1 MYCNTIWDNARNE
14 LLDELLKL
22 QKRSGRL
29 TLHEKITTPSNLLF
43 RKLKWIPI
51 HNLVEIKKNQ
61 MIFNVL
67 LSSTPTEV
75 RKLFTFVH
83 EAHNKYTHSSLIDL
97 SLHSVGSGSA
107 KSKLSY
113 SSALLFSSLPSNL
126 NLIYNYTNSTYITK
140 LKTFF
145 RNLNF

>member
-1 MYCNTIWDNARNE
+1 MT
-14 LLDELLKL
+14 
-22 QKRSGRL
+22 
-29 TLHEKITTPSNLLF
+29 
-43 RKLKWIPI
+43 
-51 HNLVEIKKNQ
+51 
-61 MIFNVL
+61 FNVL
-67 LSSTPTEV
+67 LSSNPLQV
-75 RKLFTFVH
+75 CKLFTFVH
-83 EAHNKYTHSSLIDL
+83 EAHKKYTRSSLINL
-97 SLHSVGSGSA
+97 SFPSVSSKSA